1 MARVYDP
8 CNGQRQGVGSMI
20 GQKQKKHLM
29 DRVLPIRILLG
40 LILLLFGCTSTKDAY
55 RGGLVPV
62 VTLKG
67 VDANGK
73 AILNDLRKDPV
84 IEAFI
89 SQHGIPNFLVQKEGR
104 LFFVYTQNNLVYA
117 FEKGTFSR
125 TYKVLYAKAI
135 PPDIRS
141 ALPLEEQTH
150 LERSLPLYQTSR

>member
-1 MARVYDP
+1 MPLRV
-8 CNGQRQGVGSMI
+8 
-20 GQKQKKHLM
+20 
-29 DRVLPIRILLG
+29 LLG
-40 LILLLFGCTSTKDAY
+40 LVLLLFGCASAKDAY
-55 RGGLVPV
+55 KGGLVPV

-67 VDANGK
+67 VDVNGK

-89 SQHGIPNFLVQKEGR
+89 AQHGIPNFLLQKEGR

-117 FEKGTFSR
+117 FEKGVFLR

-141 ALPLEEQTH
+141 ALPLEEQTR
-150 LERSLPLYQTSR
+150 LERALPLYQTSR